1 MLSAEKILELKLK
14 ANEIRKET
22 VKTIASIGVGHIGGS
37 LSIADVMAV
46 LYFDE
51 MKVDPKNPKWDG
63 RDWLVVSKGHSGPA
77 IYSTLAIKGFFDR
90 EMLYTLNKPNT
101 NLPSHCDMRKTPGID
116 MTTGSLGQ
124 GASAAAGIA
133 LGNKMDGKDDT
144 YTYLILGDGE
154 SQEGQVWE
162 MAMFAAHRK
171 LGNLIGFTDY
181 NKLQIDGAT
190 DDVCSLGDIV
200 AKYKAFGWDCIMVN
214 GHDVAAI
221 HDAIEAAKTVK
232 DKPSMIIL
240 DTIKGKG
247 ISALEGKASCHNANI
262 NAEQCAEYVAELD
275 AEAEAIKEGK

>member
-1 MLSAEKILELKLK
+1 MLTNEQTLQLRLK

-37 LSIADVMAV
+37 LSIADVLSV
-46 LYFDE
+46 LYFKQ
-51 MKVDPKNPKWDG
+51 MRVDPENPKWAD

-77 IYSTLAIKGFFDR
+77 VYSALALRGYFDK

-101 NLPSHCDMRKTPGID
+101 RLPSHCDMRKTPGID

-133 LGNKMDGKDDT
+133 LGNQRDGKDS

-171 LGNLIGFTDY
+171 LDHLIAFVDY
-181 NKLQIDGAT
+181 NKLQIDGGT
-190 DDVCSLGDIV
+190 DEVCSLGDIT
-200 AKYKAFGWDCIMVN
+200 AKFTAFGWDTVMVD

-221 HDAIEAAKTVK
+221 DAAIDAAKTVSG
-232 DKPSMIIL
+232 KPHMIIL
-240 DTIKGKG
+240 DTVKGKG
-247 ISALEGKASCHNANI
+247 ISELEGKASCHNANVS
-262 NAEQCAEYVAELD
+262 AEQLQAYLDEL
-275 AEAEAIKEGK
+275 AQTEAAIKEGK

>member
-1 MLSAEKILELKLK
+1 
-14 ANEIRKET
+14 
-22 VKTIASIGVGHIGGS
+22 
-37 LSIADVMAV
+37 
-46 LYFDE
+46 
-51 MKVDPKNPKWDG
+51 
-63 RDWLVVSKGHSGPA
+63 
-77 IYSTLAIKGFFDR
+77 
-90 EMLYTLNKPNT
+90 
-101 NLPSHCDMRKTPGID
+101 
-116 MTTGSLGQ
+116 
-124 GASAAAGIA
+124 
-133 LGNKMDGKDDT
+133 
-144 YTYLILGDGE
+144 
-154 SQEGQVWE
+154 

-200 AKYKAFGWDCIMVN
+200 AKYKAFGWDCVMVN

>member
-1 MLSAEKILELKLK
+1 
-14 ANEIRKET
+14 
-22 VKTIASIGVGHIGGS
+22 
-37 LSIADVMAV
+37 
-46 LYFDE
+46 
-51 MKVDPKNPKWDG
+51 
-63 RDWLVVSKGHSGPA
+63 
-77 IYSTLAIKGFFDR
+77 
-90 EMLYTLNKPNT
+90 
-101 NLPSHCDMRKTPGID
+101 

-190 DDVCSLGDIV
+190 DDVCSLGDLV
-200 AKYKAFGWDCIMVN
+200 AKYKAFGWDCVMIN
-214 GHDVAAI
+214 GHDVEAI
-221 HDAIEAAKTVK
+221 HDAIEAAKKIK

-247 ISALEGKASCHNANI
+247 ISALEGKASCHNANV

>member
-1 MLSAEKILELKLK
+1 MLTNEQTLQLRLK

-37 LSIADVMAV
+37 LSIADVLAV
-46 LYFDE
+46 LYFDQ
-51 MKVDPKNPKWDG
+51 MRVDPKNPKWED

-77 IYSTLAIKGFFDR
+77 VYSALALKGYFDK

-101 NLPSHCDMRKTPGID
+101 RLPSHCDMRKTPGID

-133 LGNKMDGKDDT
+133 LGNQRDGKDS

-171 LGNLIGFTDY
+171 LDHLIAFVDY
-181 NKLQIDGAT
+181 NKLQIDGQT
-190 DDVCSLGDIV
+190 DEVCSLGDVV
-200 AKYKAFGWDCIMVN
+200 AKFTSFGWDTVMVD

-221 HDAIEAAKTVK
+221 SAAIDAAKTVSG
-232 DKPSMIIL
+232 KPHMIVL
-240 DTIKGKG
+240 DTVKGNG
-247 ISALEGKASCHNANI
+247 ISELAGKASCHNANVT
-262 NAEQCAEYVAELD
+262 EQQLEQYLQELD
-275 AEAEAIKEGK
+275 RVEAAIKEGK

>member
-1 MLSAEKILELKLK
+1 MLSKERAIELQLK

-22 VKTIASIGVGHIGGS
+22 IKTIASIGVGHVGGS
-37 LSIADVMAV
+37 LSIADVLAV

-51 MKVDPKNPKWDG
+51 MKVDPSNPHWED

-77 IYSTLAIKGFFDR
+77 VYSALAIKGYFDR
-90 EMLYTLNKPNT
+90 DMLYTLNKPNT

-133 LGNKMDGKDDT
+133 LGNKLDGKDDT

-171 LGNLIGFTDY
+171 LGNLIGFTDW
-181 NKLQIDGAT
+181 NKLQIDGNT
-190 DDVCSLGDIV
+190 TDVCSLGDIV
-200 AKYKAFGWDCIMVN
+200 AKYIAFGWDCVMVD
-214 GHDVAAI
+214 GHDVCAI
-221 HDAIEAAKTVK
+221 HDAIENAKKVK

-240 DTIKGKG
+240 DTVKGKG
-247 ISALEGKASCHNANI
+247 IAEFEGKASCHNTNI
-262 NAEQCAEYVAELD
+262 KLDQCD
-275 AEAEAIKEGK
+275 AFVQALEEEAEKIKEGK